1 MESKSPQTAAAGALK
16 VELGS
21 QKQEGWWKVK
31 VEASFPSSRQHNQN
45 TLPHPTLAEKEG
57 LPWREGN

>member
-16 VELGS
+16 VEPGS

-31 VEASFPSSRQHNQN
+31 VEASFPSSRQHNWEA
-45 TLPHPTLAEKEG
+45 TDYAG
-57 LPWREGN
+57 REVKCREQS